1 MMMITVKI
9 LNYGVFNEGLLRF
22 EIDENTTV
30 NDILKKIDEEYGEKY
45 GENSGRKLLD
55 DIKSNYR
62 IFLNNN
68 YLEISATA
76 EQGVKDEDY
85 LLILKP
91 ISGG

>member
-1 MMMITVKI
+1 MMITVKI
-9 LNYGVFNEGLLRF
+9 LNYVVFNEGLLRF

-30 NDILKKIDEEYGEKY
+30 YDILKKIDEEYGETSKEY
-45 GENSGRKLLD
+45 AGRKLLD

-76 EQGVKDEDY
+76 EQEVKDEDY